1 MLFLCQPVLDS
12 DKIQELQYDIEN
24 FRDHETSSSR
34 IFENPI
40 WKWILPFIT
49 PFLVIFLALLFSPCL
64 IHLVSIFLQ
73 QQIQKVSSQTTNQF
87 VLEDYQPLPTEELL
101 STEEPDVNV
110 YQEDLDGEGKL
121 HHKMSNAHT
130 QQEAA

>member
-1 MLFLCQPVLDS
+1 MLFLCQPVVDS

-49 PFLVIFLALLFSPCL
+49 PFLVIFLALLFCSCL

-110 YQEDLDGEGKL
+110 YQEDLDV
-121 HHKMSNAHT
+121 
-130 QQEAA
+130 

>member
-40 WKWILPFIT
+40 WKWILPFII
-49 PFLVIFLALLFSPCL
+49 PFLVIFLTLLFSPCL
-64 IHLVSIFLQ
+64 IHLLSIFLQ

-110 YQEDLDGEGKL
+110 YQEDLDGKI
-121 HHKMSNAHT
+121 

>member
-1 MLFLCQPVLDS
+1 MLFLCHPVLDS

-64 IHLVSIFLQ
+64 IHLLSIFLQ
-73 QQIQKVSSQTTNQF
+73 QQIQKVSSQSTNQF
-87 VLEDYQPLPTEELL
+87 VLGDYQPLPTEELL
-101 STEEPDVNV
+101 STEEPDVNI
-110 YQEDLDGEGKL
+110 YQEDLDGKI
-121 HHKMSNAHT
+121 

>member
-49 PFLVIFLALLFSPCL
+49 PFLVIFLALLFYRCL
-64 IHLVSIFLQ
+64 IHLLSIFLQ

-101 STEEPDVNV
+101 STEEPDVNI
-110 YQEDLDGEGKL
+110 YQEDLDGKI
-121 HHKMSNAHT
+121 

>member
-1 MLFLCQPVLDS
+1 
-12 DKIQELQYDIEN
+12 
-24 FRDHETSSSR
+24 
-34 IFENPI
+34 
-40 WKWILPFIT
+40 
-49 PFLVIFLALLFSPCL
+49 VIFLALLFCSCL

-87 VLEDYQPLPTEELL
+87 VLGDYQPLPTEELL